1 MDMSEDRKECHKC
14 LSFNRCFGG
23 ADYGSIYCVAN
34 RKYRQGNDSIYDT
47 KLAVMQQQINEKD
60 KRIQELEEERQLVG
74 MPVKNKRDGT
84 IGIVLHQWENGSVAV
99 LERINPRVI
108 NTHDSWN
115 TLEIITDEVKQSQTE
130 SGSIPKQVVNLKIAN
145 LKKQIEEKD
154 KILDEVN
161 SVIKKQQGTET
172 DLDAAY
178 QYYDETYDEK
188 QKLNYQVNILEKLLE
203 GEK

>member
-1 MDMSEDRKECHKC
+1 MSEDRKECHKC

-23 ADYGSIYCVAN
+23 VDYGSIYCVAN
-34 RKYRQGNDSIYDT
+34 RKYRRENDSIYDT

-60 KRIQELEEERQLVG
+60 KRIQELE
-74 MPVKNKRDGT
+74 NKLLDVIHGT
-84 IGIVLHQWENGSVAV
+84 
-99 LERINPRVI
+99 
-108 NTHDSWN
+108 
-115 TLEIITDEVKQSQTE
+115 EIIKNETPEYIKE
-130 SGSIPKQVVNLKIAN
+130 NYIPKQVVNLKIAN

>member
-60 KRIQELEEERQLVG
+60 KRIQELE
-74 MPVKNKRDGT
+74 NKLLDVIHGT
-84 IGIVLHQWENGSVAV
+84 
-99 LERINPRVI
+99 
-108 NTHDSWN
+108 
-115 TLEIITDEVKQSQTE
+115 EIIKNETPEYIKE
-130 SGSIPKQVVNLKIAN
+130 NYIPKQIIREKIKDLQYN
-145 LKKQIEEKD
+145 NTLGFEETLEESFKIEVLQE
-154 KILDEVN
+154 
-161 SVIKKQQGTET
+161 
-172 DLDAAY
+172 
-178 QYYDETYDEK
+178 
-188 QKLNYQVNILEKLLE
+188 LLE